1 MCKSLVVG
9 LALSVAVLLCLAG
22 ASPALYLELSSPGV
36 AFAEGY
42 PANARAQVTA
52 ALKRTDLKFLGGHA
66 LNSYTSLRYRSDT
79 RALNDFLHDLA
90 KCPGVTIG
98 VRFAKIEDECS
109 AGPAPLGC
117 DPPFAPAKSFLIR
130 AVPRDPG
137 SESGTRLRPI
147 SRSPRAP
154 ELANTGESFPS
165 RIHLL

>member
-98 VRFAKIEDECS
+98 VRFAKIEDECDWRVSHS
-109 AGPAPLGC
+109 AYTGHFQVEVNLN
-117 DPPFAPAKSFLIR
+117 S
-130 AVPRDPG
+130 
-137 SESGTRLRPI
+137 TRLSIQDLELPSI
-147 SRSPRAP
+147 KGP
-154 ELANTGESFPS
+154 EVKP
-165 RIHLL
+165 